1 MHTQRL
7 LVKGKETVFVMCY
20 PSNLKRRINQYFK
33 PKDKIYIV
41 RAFKSLRLAD
51 LLKLVY

>member
-1 MHTQRL
+1 VHTQRL

-20 PSNLKRRINQYFK
+20 PSNLDRHINQYVK
-33 PKDKIYIV
+33 LNCKIYIV
-41 RAFKSLRLAD
+41 RYLQSMRLAD